1 MNNMRF
7 TRLHIA
13 VFFLFV
19 LVLGGCASAPKHDNA
34 LAFVDGDPITKG
46 DLEYALEIAHRR
58 EDLSTAQTLDIDQ
71 YVKKL
76 IDDRLIVH
84 EARRMGMNEYPEVW
98 GKVQAFILRESVVR
112 LYSEEVLEKVIVS
125 EEEIID
131 YYKTNYEQFSLEII
145 EAGIEEEAE
154 TILAELK
161 GGEDFTRFS
170 REYPASFHK
179 QEGKGFVFTSR
190 SMNPDMKAAV
200 VALVPGEFSDIT
212 RLKDKYYI
220 FKLISRESP
229 PTEELEDVR
238 QSISGALRPQ
248 KKKEREDEYLEQLR
262 QEADI
267 NIDQELLS
275 SIQFNAG
282 GEGKEKWMAD
292 ERTLVEVNGESLSA
306 GEFAAMLSSSDQT
319 KKENTLKGWLDRK
332 LVDQEALNRQ
342 YAEKTDLKD
351 KVYSYENQLM
361 KNTFFTHV
369 IASKVEVSEDDVKE
383 YYLNNQESFMRPA
396 RYKIQQITLDTR
408 EQAGHALK
416 SLQEGANFAW
426 LARTKSVDNYA
437 EKSGVVGWKGKEG
450 LPLPVRE
457 IINTLEPGDNS
468 PILEMDGRF
477 LIARLLEKT
486 GKEPEKFDRVKAVA
500 YKAVH
505 KEKFFVI
512 YDDYVK
518 ELREKARIEIN
529 DDVVRPYREM
539 F

>member
-1 MNNMRF
+1 MNNMGF
-7 TRLHIA
+7 TRRYIA
-13 VFFLFV
+13 LLFLCA
-19 LVLGGCASAPKHDNA
+19 LALGGCASAQKHDNA

-76 IDDRLIVH
+76 IDDRMIVH
-84 EARRMGMNEYPEVW
+84 EARRMGMDEYPEVRE
-98 GKVQAFILRESVVR
+98 KVQAFTLRESVVR
-112 LYSEEVLEKVIVS
+112 LYSEEVLEKVIVH

-131 YYKTNYEQFSLEII
+131 FYKTNYERFTLEII
-145 EAGIEEEAE
+145 ETGTEEEAE

-161 GGEDFTRFS
+161 EGEDFTRFS

-179 QEGKGFVFTSR
+179 QEGKGFVFTSK

-200 VALVPGEFSDIT
+200 DDLSSGDFGDIT
-212 RLKDKYYI
+212 TIKEKYYI
-220 FKLISRESP
+220 FKVISREAP
-229 PTEELEDVR
+229 PAEELENVR
-238 QSISGALRPQ
+238 KSIAGILRPQ
-248 KKKEREDEYLEQLR
+248 KTKEREDEYLEQLR
-262 QEADI
+262 QEASI

-282 GEGKEKWMAD
+282 GEGKETWMAD
-292 ERTLVEVNGESLSA
+292 ERTLVEVNGESLSV

-319 KKENTLKGWLDRK
+319 KKENTVKGWLDRK
-332 LVDQEALNRQ
+332 LVDQEALKRQ
-342 YAEKTDLKD
+342 YAEKTDLKY

-369 IASKVEVSEDDVKE
+369 IASKVHVSEDDVKE
-383 YYLNNQESFMRPA
+383 YYLKNQKAFMRPV

-408 EQAGHALK
+408 EKAVHAFK

-426 LARTKSVDNYA
+426 LARTRSVDNYA
-437 EKSGVVGWKGKEG
+437 EQSGVAGWKGKEG
-450 LPLPVRE
+450 LPLPLRE
-457 IINTLEPGDNS
+457 MIDTLEPGDNS
-468 PILEMDGRF
+468 PILETDGRF
-477 LIARLLEKT
+477 LIVRLLEKT
-486 GKEPEKFDRVKAVA
+486 GKEPEEFARVKAVA

-505 KEKFFVI
+505 RKKFFEI

-529 DDVVRPYREM
+529 EDVLRPYREM